1 MTPADPVAAR
11 LISVNLGLARP
22 LLASGRRVLSAI
34 GKEPVAGPVA
44 VARLGLAGD
53 EQADLSVHGG
63 LDKAVYGYPSE
74 HLAFWQTKR
83 LEHSVSLWDEVLPSG
98 LVGENLSLQGLLE
111 AQVWVGDE
119 LHFPGCVL
127 RVTAP
132 REPCY
137 KFNAVMGY
145 PQAARDMMLAG
156 CCGFYLAV
164 KQGGTIEAGQYGTL
178 VPGQR
183 GLSIAEAFQARRIK
197 HLR

>member
-63 LDKAVYGYPSE
+63 LDKAVYAYPAE
-74 HLAFWQTKR
+74 HLAFWQAKR

-137 KFNAVMGY
+137 K
-145 PQAARDMMLAG
+145 
-156 CCGFYLAV
+156 
-164 KQGGTIEAGQYGTL
+164 
-178 VPGQR
+178 
-183 GLSIAEAFQARRIK
+183 LSLIHISEPTRPY
-197 HLR
+197 

>member
-1 MTPADPVAAR
+1 M
-11 LISVNLGLARP
+11 
-22 LLASGRRVLSAI
+22 
-34 GKEPVAGPVA
+34 AGPVA

-132 REPCY
+132 REQL
-137 KFNAVMGY
+137 AALASDLGLRTLILG
-145 PQAARDMMLAG
+145 AARAENVSDVLAG
-156 CCGFYLAV
+156 GVRILDLRHEDALLEGV
-164 KQGGTIEAGQYGTL
+164 K
-178 VPGQR
+178 V
-183 GLSIAEAFQARRIK
+183 
-197 HLR
+197 